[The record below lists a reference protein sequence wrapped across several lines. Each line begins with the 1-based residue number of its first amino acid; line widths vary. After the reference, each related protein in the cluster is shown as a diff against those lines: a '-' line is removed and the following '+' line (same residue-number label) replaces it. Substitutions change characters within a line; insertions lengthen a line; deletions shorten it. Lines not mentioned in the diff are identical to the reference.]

1 MYEDMKEDMESNPN
15 KQQPKVQLS
24 LDDAMGD
31 LGIDK

>member
-24 LDDAMGD
+24 LDEAMGD